1 MALVAIQASCL
12 AADRDQD
19 NFYPT
24 LVSMSQAGRMSF
36 SMTLYPLGYLSEF
49 NMKLSLSTLFL
60 LLATVTLA
68 RAEEG
73 MYPISELGGLGLAD
87 KGLKLTSE
95 EVFNAEKTCLVDGIC
110 KVNGCTGSFVSPHG
124 LIITNHHCAYRAI
137 QSSSSTA
144 NDYLRDGFYANG
156 LGDEIPAKGYTVR
169 ITESF
174 HDVSDQ
180 VLSAI
185 TPDMSYTERTKAIE
199 QRQKE
204 LEKSAEQ
211 KHSGQRAE
219 VAEMFAGKTYVLFLY
234 TYIQDVRLVFAPPA
248 SVGNFGGEVDNW
260 EWPRHTGDFSFM
272 RAYVSPDGSTAEY
285 SEENVPY
292 QPKRFIQVE
301 PKGVDEGDYVML
313 IGYPGRTARHKTASF
328 LRYEQD
334 VRLPYVVELY
344 QWQIEQMQQAG
355 NADRAIALKLSSR
368 MKSLA
373 NVEKRSRGQLK
384 GLVRKDIVGTRAAAE
399 SDLQTFI
406 NSEKARREKY
416 GDLLK
421 DIAAVYA
428 EMESSQH
435 ELDIQSLRSACRL
448 MYFAFVVYDSAVE
461 RQKDDLERET
471 PYMDRN
477 IDLTRGRLM
486 LAVKDYHAP
495 TDRVILK
502 ELLRR
507 LGAAGDRTRD
517 FVALLPSE
525 DSLDEFYAETSLGDP
540 DFIQACFDKTPE
552 QLAATKDPALAAIIR
567 LYPRYLE
574 LREQSKSREGKLD
587 QLYGDLVTVKQE
599 FLKQKFVPDAN
610 ATLRLTYGHIK
621 GYSPEDAVYKSPITT
636 LGGAVA
642 KATGVEPFVL
652 PSAIIEKHRQRDF
665 GKFMHPKLKDVPT
678 AILYDTDTTG
688 GNSGSPIL
696 NGEGRLVGV
705 NFDRAFEATIN
716 DFAWN
721 ESYSRSIG
729 VDIRYAL
736 WITGNVFGAN
746 HLLKEMG
753 VE

>member
-1 MALVAIQASCL
+1 
-12 AADRDQD
+12 
-19 NFYPT
+19 
-24 LVSMSQAGRMSF
+24 
-36 SMTLYPLGYLSEF
+36 
-49 NMKLSLSTLFL
+49 MKLLLSALLMLFAVAN
-60 LLATVTLA
+60 LAE
-68 RAEEG
+68 AEEG
-73 MYPISELGGLGLAD
+73 MYPISEVGRLDLASQ
-87 KGLKLTSE
+87 GLKLASE
-95 EVFNAEKTCLVDGIC
+95 DIFNADRTCLVDGIC
-110 KVNGCTGSFVSPHG
+110 KVNGCTGSFVSPRG

-137 QSSSSTA
+137 QSSSTTT
-144 NDYLRDGFYANG
+144 NDYLRDGFIAKT
-156 LGDEIPAKGYTVR
+156 LGEEIPAKGYTVR

-174 HDVSDQ
+174 EDISDQ

-185 TPDMSYTERTKAIE
+185 KPEMSYTDRTKAID

-204 LEKSAEQ
+204 LEKAAEQ
-211 KHSGQRAE
+211 KHPGQRAE
-219 VAEMFAGKTYVLFLY
+219 VAEMFAGKTYVLFIY

-272 RAYVSPDGSTAEY
+272 RAYVAPDGSSAEY
-285 SEENVPY
+285 AKDNVPY
-292 QPKRFIQVE
+292 QPKRFIQVD

-328 LRYEQD
+328 LEYEQD
-334 VRLPYVVELY
+334 VRLPYVVDLY

-355 NADRAIALKLSSR
+355 KLDRAIALKLSSR
-368 MKSLA
+368 MKGLA

-384 GLVRKDIVGTRAAAE
+384 GLVRKNIVGTRTDAE
-399 SDLQTFI
+399 SELQAFI
-406 NSEKARREKY
+406 NSDADRRNEY
-416 GDLLK
+416 GNLLSE
-421 DIAAVYA
+421 IAAVYTGMRSA
-428 EMESSQH
+428 QH
-435 ELDIQSLRSACRL
+435 ELDVQSLRSASQL
-448 MYFAFVVYDSAVE
+448 MSFAFTLYDSAVE
-461 RQKDDLERET
+461 RQKPDLERET

-477 IDLTRGRLM
+477 IDLTRRRLM

-495 TDRVILK
+495 TDRIIAT
-502 ELLRR
+502 ELHQRIRAHGEKTKDL
-507 LGAAGDRTRD
+507 A
-517 FVALLPSE
+517 ALLPAE
-525 DSLDEFYAETSLGDP
+525 DELGAFYDKTRLGDP
-540 DFIQACFDKTPE
+540 EFTQSCLEKTPE
-552 QLAATKDPALAAIIR
+552 QLAALNDPALSAIIK
-567 LYPRYLE
+567 LYPKYLQ
-574 LREQSKSREGKLD
+574 LREQSKSRAGKLD
-587 QLYGDLVTVKQE
+587 QLYGNLVTVKQE
-599 FLKQKFVPDAN
+599 FLQQKFVPDAN

-652 PSAIIEKHRQRDF
+652 PRSIIEKHKARDF
-665 GKFMHPKLKDVPT
+665 GQFMHPELNDVPT

-696 NGEGRLVGV
+696 SGDGKLVGV

-736 WITGNVFGAN
+736 WITGKVFGAN

-753 VE
+753 VQ

>member
-1 MALVAIQASCL
+1 
-12 AADRDQD
+12 
-19 NFYPT
+19 
-24 LVSMSQAGRMSF
+24 
-36 SMTLYPLGYLSEF
+36 
-49 NMKLSLSTLFL
+49 MKLSLTALL
-60 LLATVTLA
+60 MLLAAVNVA
-68 RAEEG
+68 GAEEG
-73 MYPISELGGLGLAD
+73 MYPISEVGRLGLA
-87 KGLKLTSE
+87 KQGLKLTPE
-95 EVFNAEKTCLVDGIC
+95 EIFNADRTCLVDGIC
-110 KVNGCTGSFVSPHG
+110 KVNGCTGSFVSPRG

-144 NDYLRDGFYANG
+144 NDYLRDGFIAKN
-156 LGDEIPAKGYTVR
+156 LGQEIPAKGYTVR

-174 HDVSDQ
+174 QDISDQ

-185 TPDMSYTERTKAIE
+185 EPDMSYTERTKAIE

-204 LEKSAEQ
+204 LEKAAEQ
-211 KHSGQRAE
+211 EHVGQRAE
-219 VAEMFAGKTYVLFLY
+219 VAEMFAGKTYVLFIY

-248 SVGNFGGEVDNW
+248 SVGNFGGEIDNW

-272 RAYVSPDGSTAEY
+272 RAYVAPDGSSAEY
-285 SEENVPY
+285 AEENVPY
-292 QPKRFIQVE
+292 QPKRFIQVD

-334 VRLPYVVELY
+334 VRLPYVVDLY

-355 NADRAIALKLSSR
+355 KLDRAIALKLSSR
-368 MKSLA
+368 MKGLA

-384 GLVRKDIVGTRAAAE
+384 GLVRKNIVGTRAAAE
-399 SDLQTFI
+399 DELQTFI
-406 NSEKARREKY
+406 NSDPDRRKTY
-416 GDLLK
+416 GNLLSE
-421 DIAAVYA
+421 IAAVYA
-428 EMESSQH
+428 GMRSNQH
-435 ELDIQSLRSACRL
+435 ELDFQSLRSASQL
-448 MYFAFVVYDSAVE
+448 MSFAFTIYDSAVE
-461 RQKDDLERET
+461 RQKTDLERET

-477 IDLTRGRLM
+477 IDLTRRRLM

-495 TDRVILK
+495 TDRAILT
-502 ELLRR
+502 ELHQRIR
-507 LGAAGDRTRD
+507 AHGEKTKDIAGLLPTEDELSTLYNRTR
-517 FVALLPSE
+517 
-525 DSLDEFYAETSLGDP
+525 LGDP
-540 DFIQACFDKTPE
+540 EFIQDCLDKTPD
-552 QLAATKDPALAAIIR
+552 QLAALNDPALTAIIQ
-567 LYPRYLE
+567 LYPKYLQ
-574 LREQSKSREGKLD
+574 LREQSKARAGKLD
-587 QLYGDLVTVKQE
+587 QLYGNLVTVKQD
-599 FLKQKFVPDAN
+599 FLQQKFVPDAN

-652 PSAIIEKHRQRDF
+652 PRSIIEKHEARDF
-665 GKFMHPKLKDVPT
+665 GQFMHPKLKDVPT
-678 AILYDTDTTG
+678 GILYDTDTTG

-696 NGEGRLVGV
+696 NGEGKLVGV

-736 WITGNVFGAN
+736 WITGNVYGAD

-753 VE
+753 VQ

>member
-1 MALVAIQASCL
+1 
-12 AADRDQD
+12 
-19 NFYPT
+19 
-24 LVSMSQAGRMSF
+24 
-36 SMTLYPLGYLSEF
+36 
-49 NMKLSLSTLFL
+49 MKLLLSALLMLFTVAN
-60 LLATVTLA
+60 LAE
-68 RAEEG
+68 AEEG
-73 MYPISELGGLGLAD
+73 MYPISEVGRLDLASQ
-87 KGLKLTSE
+87 GLKLASE
-95 EVFNAEKTCLVDGIC
+95 DIFNADRTCLVDGIC
-110 KVNGCTGSFVSPHG
+110 KVNGCTGSFVSPRG

-137 QSSSSTA
+137 QSSSTTT
-144 NDYLRDGFYANG
+144 NDYLRDGFIAKT
-156 LGDEIPAKGYTVR
+156 LGEEIPAKGYTVR

-174 HDVSDQ
+174 EDISDQ

-185 TPDMSYTERTKAIE
+185 KPEMSYTDRTKAID

-204 LEKSAEQ
+204 LEKAAEQ
-211 KHSGQRAE
+211 KHPGQRAE
-219 VAEMFAGKTYVLFLY
+219 VAEMFAGKTYVLFIY

-272 RAYVSPDGSTAEY
+272 RAYVAPDGSSAEY
-285 SEENVPY
+285 AKNNVPY
-292 QPKRFIQVE
+292 QPKRFIQVD

-328 LRYEQD
+328 LEYEQD
-334 VRLPYVVELY
+334 VRLPYVVDLY

-355 NADRAIALKLSSR
+355 KLDRAIALKLSSR
-368 MKSLA
+368 MKGLA

-384 GLVRKDIVGTRAAAE
+384 GLVRKNIVGTRTDAE
-399 SDLQTFI
+399 SELQAFI
-406 NSEKARREKY
+406 NSDADRRNKY
-416 GDLLK
+416 GNLLSE
-421 DIAAVYA
+421 IAAVYTGMRSA
-428 EMESSQH
+428 QH
-435 ELDIQSLRSACRL
+435 ELDVQSLRSASQL
-448 MYFAFVVYDSAVE
+448 MSFAFTLYDSAVE
-461 RQKDDLERET
+461 RQKPDLERET

-477 IDLTRGRLM
+477 IDLTRRRLM

-495 TDRVILK
+495 TDRIIAT
-502 ELLRR
+502 ELHQRIRAHGEKTKDL
-507 LGAAGDRTRD
+507 A
-517 FVALLPSE
+517 ALLPAE
-525 DSLDEFYAETSLGDP
+525 DELGAFYDKTRLGDP
-540 DFIQACFDKTPE
+540 EFTQSCLEKTPE
-552 QLAATKDPALAAIIR
+552 QLAALNDPALSAIIK
-567 LYPRYLE
+567 LYPKYLQ
-574 LREQSKSREGKLD
+574 LREQSKSRAGKLD
-587 QLYGDLVTVKQE
+587 QLYGNLVTVKQE
-599 FLKQKFVPDAN
+599 FLQQKFVPDAN

-652 PSAIIEKHRQRDF
+652 PRSIIEKHKARDF
-665 GKFMHPKLKDVPT
+665 GQFMHPQLNDVPT

-696 NGEGRLVGV
+696 SGDGKLVGV

-736 WITGNVFGAN
+736 WITGKVFGAN

-753 VE
+753 VQ